1 MKHSRMLVAMI
12 FLGAALMAL
21 SFLGCATPSRY
32 TLHLGP
38 APEEEKGPKTS
49 LTIGLLPFEDSRP
62 SPQFL
67 GKLIDSDGQEVD
79 IVLDSPSPAEDVTY
93 ILRRALRARGIRTV
107 ELQYWTPDPE
117 HLKDLPED
125 VDVAFAG
132 RIDALAVNA
141 ESALLNTKVKYRVRL
156 SAKVG
161 FKKEGVVITQSAE
174 VLPEER
180 LLRFNPPRIEE
191 PLNDAVTEALNRLLK
206 TIATPPS
213 PTSG

>member
-1 MKHSRMLVAMI
+1 MKHSRSLITMI
-12 FLGAALMAL
+12 VLGAALMAL

-38 APEEEKGPKTS
+38 SPGEEKGPKTT
-49 LTIGLLPFEDSRP
+49 LTIGLLPFEDPRP

-67 GKLIDSDGQEVD
+67 GKLIDSDGKDVD
-79 IVLDSPSPAEDVTY
+79 IVLDSPSPAGDVTY
-93 ILRRALRARGIRTV
+93 ILRRALRARGVQTV

-117 HLKDLPED
+117 HLQDLPVD

-132 RIDALAVNA
+132 RIDALTVNA
-141 ESALLNTKVKYRVRL
+141 ESALLDTKVKYRVRL
-156 SAKVG
+156 SARLG

-174 VLPEER
+174 VLREET

-191 PLNDAVTEALNRLLK
+191 ILNDAMAEALNRLLK
-206 TIATPPS
+206 TIAAPS
-213 PTSG
+213 PAST

>member
-1 MKHSRMLVAMI
+1 MKHSRTLVTMI
-12 FLGAALMAL
+12 VLGAALMA
-21 SFLGCATPSRY
+21 CATPPRY
-32 TLHLGP
+32 ALHLGP
-38 APEEEKGPKTS
+38 SPEEGKGPSTS

-67 GKLIDSDGQEVD
+67 GKRIDSDGKEVD
-79 IVLDSPSPAEDVTY
+79 IVLDSPSPAGDVTY
-93 ILRRALRARGIRTV
+93 ILRRALRARGIQTV

-141 ESALLNTKVKYRVRL
+141 ESGLLNTKVKYRIRL
-156 SAKVG
+156 SAKLG
-161 FKKEGVVITQSAE
+161 FRKEGVVITQSAE
-174 VLPEER
+174 VLPEET

-191 PLNDAVTEALNRLLK
+191 TLNDAVAEALNRLLK
-206 TIATPPS
+206 TIAAPRPAS
-213 PTSG
+213 S